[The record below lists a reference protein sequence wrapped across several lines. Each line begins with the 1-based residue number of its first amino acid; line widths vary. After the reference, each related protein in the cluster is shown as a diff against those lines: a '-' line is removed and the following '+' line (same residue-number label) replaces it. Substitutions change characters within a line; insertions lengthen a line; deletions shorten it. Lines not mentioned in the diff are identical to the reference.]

1 MTKVLE
7 KVMYAVFGAVI
18 LASFV
23 IWKKMDTQFNAYAC
37 NTNPVIVQEG
47 NSMWEI
53 AHANCSGNIVNAVD
67 DIVQEY
73 GFTEIY
79 PGQQLFLPSNP

>member
-23 IWKKMDTQFNAYAC
+23 IWKKMDNQFNAYTC
-37 NTNPVIVQEG
+37 NTDPVIVQEG
-47 NSMWEI
+47 DSMYEI
-53 AHANCSGNIVNAVD
+53 AMANCSGNITNAVD
-67 DIVQEY
+67 DLVDEY

-79 PGQQLFLPSNP
+79 PGQQLWLGSKP

>member
-18 LASFV
+18 LASFA
-23 IWKKMDTQFNAYAC
+23 IWKKMDTQFNAYTC

-47 NSMWEI
+47 DSMWEI